1 MAEMDETPEEL
12 EQIRREAAEIDV
24 YRYRRRK
31 RQIITSLVFLA
42 GAGVCWLAVTMSR
55 ASRNPCERVRDHFC
69 KTAPDQARCAS
80 YRDIWRESVQDSSPA
95 MRSMI
100 RDQCL
105 TKITHMKEEDGIN
118 VP

>member
-1 MAEMDETPEEL
+1 MDETPEEL
-12 EQIRREAAEIDV
+12 EQIQREAEKIDV
-24 YRYRRRK
+24 YRYRRRM
-31 RQIITSLVFLA
+31 RLIITSLVTLA
-42 GAGVCWLAVTMSR
+42 GVGVCWLAVTMSR
-55 ASRNPCERVRDHFC
+55 AGRNPCERVRDHFC

-80 YRDIWRESVQDSSPA
+80 YQDLWRESVQESSPA

-105 TKITHMKEEDGIN
+105 TKINRMKEEDGIN

>member
-1 MAEMDETPEEL
+1 MDETPEEL
-12 EQIRREAAEIDV
+12 EEIQREAAKIDV
-24 YRYRRRK
+24 YRYRRR
-31 RQIITSLVFLA
+31 RRLIISSLVTLA

-55 ASRNPCERVRDHFC
+55 ASRNPCERVRDYFC
-69 KTAPDQARCAS
+69 KTAPDQARCVS
-80 YRDIWRESVQDSSPA
+80 YRSIMGESIHDPSPA

-105 TKITHMKEEDGIN
+105 TKITRMKEEDSIT

>member
-1 MAEMDETPEEL
+1 MDETPEEL
-12 EQIRREAAEIDV
+12 EQIQREAAKIDV

-55 ASRNPCERVRDHFC
+55 ASRNPCERVRDYFC
-69 KTAPDQARCAS
+69 QSADQARCAS
-80 YRDIWRESVQDSSPA
+80 YRSIWGESIHDSSPA

-105 TKITHMKEEDGIN
+105 TKIGRMKEEDGIS